1 MFKKSMFCPWK
12 SFIVLLLLHAG
23 LHGLEAAE
31 ECLHQGMHS
40 LSLSLSLSPSPF
52 LSLSLSLSISLS
64 LNFERLVSLFFF
76 SLSIFHSLPFCILF
90 LSTPLFHSFSINIM
104 NHVCHLTFNAVQI
117 GTFSTYRS
125 VLGWKSVEG
134 IPHRLP

>member
-31 ECLHQGMHS
+31 ECLYPGMHS
-40 LSLSLSLSPSPF
+40 LF
-52 LSLSLSLSISLS
+52 LSLSLSLSLYFYLFRSLS
-64 LNFERLVSLFFF
+64 LSVSLFLF
-76 SLSIFHSLPFCILF
+76 SLSTFHFLLFVSCFSLPF
-90 LSTPLFHSFSINIM
+90 SNNKM
-104 NHVCHLTFNAVQI
+104 NHVCHFTFNAEQI
-117 GTFSTYRS
+117 GTFNAYRS

>member
-1 MFKKSMFCPWK
+1 MFGPWK
-12 SFIVLLLLHAG
+12 SFILLLLHAG
-23 LHGLEAAE
+23 LHGLAAAE
-31 ECLHQGMHS
+31 QCLHPGMHS
-40 LSLSLSLSPSPF
+40 LSLSLPLSLSKFRQAGLSF
-52 LSLSLSLSISLS
+52 SLSLSA
-64 LNFERLVSLFFF
+64 
-76 SLSIFHSLPFCILF
+76 FHSLSFCVLF
-90 LSTPLFHSFSINIM
+90 LSTSLFHSFSINIM